1 MRDHAPSINQFRLF
15 DALYQLRS
23 LSKAARS
30 LGIPQSTLSRW
41 LGELR
46 QHFNDPLFVRTGS
59 GLEPTP
65 RASEAAAAISEIASI
80 YQQCVIRAADF
91 DASRSRRNFR
101 IASSDFGQ
109 SLFLPRIYNAV
120 AKCAPGISLTAVPL
134 GRKQLIQQLE
144 SGDVD
149 IAIGE
154 FPTLHA
160 GVREEVLFTTP
171 YACVLRRDHPSLRSS
186 FDLDAFKACTHV
198 IVAAHEF
205 SHVHE
210 RVEAQL
216 QRICPAERI
225 RVSCESFLVSALLAE
240 ETDLVLTAPVP
251 LCNWIT
257 QRERLVS
264 VPVPFSLPEI
274 SVKQY
279 WHSRFEADTG
289 IIWLRHQITA
299 VAH

>member
-23 LSKAARS
+23 LNKAARS

-46 QHFNDPLFVRTGS
+46 QHFNDPLFVRTES

-80 YQQCVIRAADF
+80 YQQCVKRAAGF
-91 DASRSRRNFR
+91 DASRSRRDFR
-101 IASSDFGQ
+101 IASSDFGH

-160 GVREEVLFTTP
+160 GVREEILFTTP

-186 FDLDAFKACTHV
+186 FDLGAFKACTHV

-216 QRICPAERI
+216 QRICPEERI

-240 ETDLVLTAPVP
+240 ETDLVLTAPAP

-257 QRERLVS
+257 QRDRLVS

-274 SVKQY
+274 AVKQY

-289 IIWLRHQITA
+289 IIWLRRQITA